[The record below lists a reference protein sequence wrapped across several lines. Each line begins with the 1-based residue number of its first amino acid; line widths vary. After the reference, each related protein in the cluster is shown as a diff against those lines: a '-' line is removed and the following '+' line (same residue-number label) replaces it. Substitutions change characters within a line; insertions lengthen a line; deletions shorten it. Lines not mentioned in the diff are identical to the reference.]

1 LFDIEE
7 ISMARIKR
15 GIMIASTLML
25 VVVITSACKTPYSQA
40 PAVTFTP
47 VQPNNLFASAQPT
60 TMGDISSFATGSA
73 IAQLIT
79 TPGTP
84 APSATVGAGITPLV
98 VTATNTPLVSINPT
112 STATLAVSNNSGP
125 TATLLPAGAK
135 PPSYTLQN
143 GEFIYCIARR
153 FNVDPDEVLALN
165 GLADSQTIYSGLVI
179 KIPQSGK
186 PFPGSRMW
194 HNHPDT
200 YTVDSSSETVYGVAC
215 YYGDIDPAL
224 IAQANGISVGASLST
239 GQQLK
244 IP

>member
-1 LFDIEE
+1 
-7 ISMARIKR
+7 MARIKR

-25 VVVITSACKTPYSQA
+25 VVIITSACKTPYSQA

-60 TMGDISSFATGSA
+60 NMGDVQAFATGSA
-73 IAQLIT
+73 IAQLTT
-79 TPGTP
+79 TPSTP
-84 APSATVGAGITPLV
+84 GPSPTIGVGITPQA

-112 STATLAVSNNSGP
+112 STATLAVPSGP
-125 TATLLPAGAK
+125 TATPIPAGSK
-135 PPSYTLQN
+135 PGSYTLQN
-143 GEFIYCIARR
+143 GEFVYCIARR
-153 FNVDPDEVLALN
+153 FNVDPDEILALN